1 MLENSVSVEL
11 LQQIMKKI
19 LDSSSKY
26 YKTLYSRKV
35 NTVQPDIL
43 EHFLGED
50 RIKKLSDKEDWVV
63 KDLREWETDL
73 TLKILNI

>member
-26 YKTLYSRKV
+26 YKTLYNRKV
-35 NTVQPDIL
+35 NAVQPDIL

-50 RIKKLSDKEDWVV
+50 RITKLSDKDG
-63 KDLREWETDL
+63 LS
-73 TLKILNI
+73 

>member
-1 MLENSVSVEL
+1 MGKRVQSICKFREKTIQGNMLENSVSVEL

-50 RIKKLSDKEDWVV
+50 RIKKLSDKED
-63 KDLREWETDL
+63 
-73 TLKILNI
+73 

>member
-19 LDSSSKY
+19 LDSSSNY

-63 KDLREWETDL
+63 KDLRQGMRDRPHFKDT
-73 TLKILNI
+73 